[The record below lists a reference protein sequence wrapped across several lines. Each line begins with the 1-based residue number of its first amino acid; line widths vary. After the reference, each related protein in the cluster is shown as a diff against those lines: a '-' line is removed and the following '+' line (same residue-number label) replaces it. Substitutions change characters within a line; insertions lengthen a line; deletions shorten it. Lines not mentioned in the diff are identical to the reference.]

1 MKAVEY
7 FMTQGFS
14 CSESMVKWGIDEGLC
29 PPEMLSAATAFS
41 AGMSS
46 GCLCGAIAGAQI
58 IIGSQFGR
66 GNKYGNEVLARDR
79 KSVV

>member
-14 CSESMVKWGIDEGLC
+14 CCESVVKWGIDEGLC

-41 AGMSS
+41 AGMGS
-46 GCLCGAIAGAQI
+46 GCL
-58 IIGSQFGR
+58 
-66 GNKYGNEVLARDR
+66 
-79 KSVV
+79 